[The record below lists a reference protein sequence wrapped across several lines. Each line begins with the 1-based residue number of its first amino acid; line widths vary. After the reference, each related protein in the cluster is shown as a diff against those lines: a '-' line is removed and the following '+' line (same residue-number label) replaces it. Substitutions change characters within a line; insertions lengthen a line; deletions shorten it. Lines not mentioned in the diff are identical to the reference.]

1 MQGGSRTG
9 GSRTKV
15 RLRFFASIREMVGSA
30 GEELDVPDGLSVGA
44 LLEKVN
50 MSHEFLQDMDR
61 ILVAVNGEYVDHGT
75 VLEDGDVVA
84 LFPPVSGG

>member
-1 MQGGSRTG
+1 M
-9 GSRTKV
+9 
-15 RLRFFASIREMVGSA
+15 
-30 GEELDVPDGLSVGA
+30 DVPDGLSVEA

-50 MSHEFLQDMDR
+50 MNHEFLRDMNR
-61 ILVAVNGEYVDHGT
+61 ILVAVNGEYVDRGT